1 MKKLSFT
8 IYAIVYS
15 IYAIGQ
21 QGQTGGPPVG
31 GSTIQ
36 AGSSWYRGGNNSGGP
51 GGSNN
56 LFGTKWNS
64 PIYTQ
69 TNGINRMKLNGD
81 FAYTIN
87 GFNQN
92 RNGYMLL
99 GQDGAF
105 GSGGAIYGN
114 RGAYSLLHLNGAGNG
129 LQEGGYRSWMQT
141 GITFTSNDDL
151 AYIGHR
157 RMGAN
162 DITDMV
168 LAWSDNSQSSGVG
181 PDNLVFNFTA
191 GSGLG
196 TDDLAG
202 DNPNGREIM
211 RLTPLGNVGIGP
223 RFSNANQ
230 PTSLLHVNNNDNQRS
245 YLQITNQ
252 LGTGQTFNDGLHLGY
267 DVTGA
272 TTKIAEINQKE
283 NDILWIKSNKIPR
296 ITVSHTGA
304 ITPGFN
310 SNPGGLATDLTRVG
324 VGVLYAPL
332 SMLHIGQ
339 DLITPANTQ
348 TGWRSWMDIGTLS
361 STSID
366 QMFVG
371 LKDEQNGVVS
381 GFNFDAVINWGQNN
395 TNGPL
400 NIAPDNLRFIFT
412 SVLGSNGKAGTANGL
427 EIARIEPDEALTMPG
442 NPGMM
447 GIGDFSPGS
456 PNATTPGFEL
466 DAKLD
471 IDGDLRIRTV
481 VNDDNLEQVLVI
493 DPNDQN
499 RVRYRTIP
507 AGGGVANAF
516 NGTSVNPGNS
526 QVQLGQWLGVGFP
539 FPAQL
544 VKDTEIP
551 LNQKMLFFSD
561 NTPYT
566 DYGRG
571 AVGIGVPDTVAFIP
585 AKLAVLEHIDVQVNQ
600 GTNAIFGMN
609 RDRETINSF
618 EIVGVRGL
626 SDRPDNRLNI
636 GGVFKGTAAQE
647 ASMGIIGLADSS
659 ASRNIAGVFTSNNI
673 SSLNATCVGIISNAF
688 GSKSSNTAGAFNAQA
703 YGDPNS
709 NTIGVSSRAQG
720 GNISNSGG
728 RFFAFGAN
736 TSIDIGI
743 YAQANSLGSSLI
755 QPTDFAAVL
764 QGNVY
769 VDGTVTSAG
778 NPGWSDI
785 NLKENIDTIANALD
799 SIKLLIPTQYNFK
812 AQNAGNIHFDNKR
825 HFGFIAQEV
834 ETVYPNL
841 VSTTYTGPELDSLG
855 NISHASVPFKAL
867 DYTSII
873 ALAVKAIQELD
884 QKVTTQDSLITA
896 LNNQLQSC
904 CSYNNERTS
913 PNQSQS
919 QAQNS
924 FQMDVH
930 LNNSTVV
937 YLGQNAPNPFI
948 EHTVINFVVPTEA
961 KQVEMQFFD
970 ADGKKIQNINI
981 TQRGLGLLNVYGENL
996 SAGTYTYVLA
1006 IDGKVMSS
1014 KRMMKTN

>member
-1 MKKLSFT
+1 MKNVKITLFCLT
-8 IYAIVYS
+8 IGIYAYS
-15 IYAIGQ
+15 QTIP
-21 QGQTGGPPVG
+21 QGSPP
-31 GSTIQ
+31 SPAATTAQ
-36 AGSSWYRGGNNSGGP
+36 KANAAWYRGGNTNANGN
-51 GGSNN
+51 NN
-56 LFGTKWNS
+56 LFGTAAGFNS

-92 RNGYMLL
+92 RNGYLLL

-105 GSGGAIYGN
+105 GSGGTIYGN

-168 LAWSDNSQSSGVG
+168 VAWSDNSQSSGVG

-211 RLTPLGNVGIGP
+211 RLTPIGNVGVGP

-230 PTSLLHVNNNDNQRS
+230 PASLFHVNNNNFERS
-245 YLQITNQ
+245 FIQITNQ
-252 LGTGQTFNDGLHLGY
+252 IGTGQTFNDGLHLGY

-427 EIARIEPDEALTMPG
+427 EVARMEPIEASTMSG
-442 NPGMM
+442 NAGMM

-456 PNATTPGFEL
+456 TNATTSGLAL

-471 IDGDLRIRTV
+471 IDGDLRIRKV
-481 VNDDNLEQVLVI
+481 GNDDNLEQVLVI

-507 AGGGVANAF
+507 AGGGVVNAF
-516 NGTSVNPGNS
+516 NGTSVNSGNN
-526 QVQLGQWLGVGFP
+526 QVQLGQWLGVAP
-539 FPAQL
+539 AFPAEL
-544 VKDTEIP
+544 IKDTEIP

-571 AVGIGVPDTVAFIP
+571 AVGIGVPTTLAFIP
-585 AKLAVLEHIDVQVNQ
+585 AKLAVLEQIDGIVSDN
-600 GTNAIFGMN
+600 TAAIYGLN
-609 RDRETINSF
+609 RDQSQTN
-618 EIVGVRGL
+618 
-626 SDRPDNRLNI
+626 
-636 GGVFKGTAAQE
+636 T
-647 ASMGIIGLADSS
+647 
-659 ASRNIAGVFTSNNI
+659 IAGVNGRSDRIDNTRNVGGSFKASRANRSFGIVAEADSAALLQGTGGNVGGSFVAGNPFTGDVATSTGVFSLARNSITSN
-673 SSLNATCVGIISNAF
+673 T
-688 GSKSSNTAGAFNAQA
+688 
-703 YGDPNS
+703 
-709 NTIGVSSRAQG
+709 
-720 GNISNSGG
+720 GG
-728 RFFAFGAN
+728 RFSAN
-736 TSIDIGI
+736 GVDNTNSIDVGI
-743 YAQANSLGSSLI
+743 YAQANFIGSAAI

-769 VDGTVTSAG
+769 VDGVLTEAL
-778 NPGWSDI
+778 NLGWSDI

-919 QAQNS
+919 QAQTS

-948 EHTVINFVVPTEA
+948 EHTVINFVVPTEV

-970 ADGKKIQNINI
+970 ADGKQIQSINI
-981 TQRGLGLLNVYGENL
+981 AQRGSGLLNVYGENL
-996 SAGTYTYVLA
+996 SAGTYTYVLV
-1006 IDGKVMSS
+1006 IDGKVISS
-1014 KRMMKTN
+1014 KRMLKTN